1 MKTDKIYKLNKSG
14 VCLIETDARC
24 VESAMDY
31 FMEFYPDYY
40 YNNEYNVEVSLKEKT
55 ETFFEKNYSSFLMN
69 HQLK

>member
-24 VESAMDY
+24 AEAAMDY
-31 FMEFYPDYY
+31 FMEFYPDFYQ
-40 YNNEYNVEVSLKEKT
+40 NKDYNVEVSLKDKIEP
-55 ETFFEKNYSSFLMN
+55 FYEKNHSSFLMN